1 MHCAEM
7 SDSDTNTCSP
17 KEISAAAAAIL
28 SNSALRCVQMGKTLE
43 EFSTSCA
50 VCEANTVN
58 WFTFQNAVNEFT
70 FKNTVNQNTVLE
82 LFCTLKQQVDV
93 F

>member
-1 MHCAEM
+1 MHCAET
-7 SDSDTNTCSP
+7 SDSDTSTCSP
-17 KEISAAAAAIL
+17 KEMSGAAAAIL

-58 WFTFQNAVNEFT
+58 SFTGLTQ
-70 FKNTVNQNTVLE
+70 
-82 LFCTLKQQVDV
+82 
-93 F
+93 